1 MNISYEQIEEYHAVI
16 ESVISSMKNIIDE
29 IRETNNRIES
39 SEVWTGEGAS
49 YYVKMFNSLLANF
62 DEVYEKLKQSNIYL
76 EQSSNNYKDIDSYI
90 LGSLNL

>member
-1 MNISYEQIEEYHAVI
+1 MNISYEQVEEYHAVI
-16 ESVISSMKNIIDE
+16 ESVISNMKNLIDE
-29 IRETNNRIES
+29 IKETNNRIES
-39 SEVWTGEGAS
+39 SEAWTGEGAS
-49 YYVKMFNSLLANF
+49 YYVRMFNSLLANF